1 MWRSM
6 RRRSG
11 SASARGG
18 GLQSGQWPGCATR
31 PPAQAAVAAQAHLCP
46 HIVHE
51 GGGALGHGPAVHLQD
66 REVRAAGSVAAGCG
80 RGCAVGWTPGAEAK
94 LESKGGR
101 LNQAGPAALVGLP
114 SLMAQQTRLLLQ
126 AFGTALCTDC

>member
-1 MWRSM
+1 MGQQSTC
-6 RRRSG
+6 
-11 SASARGG
+11 RG
-18 GLQSGQWPGCATR
+18 
-31 PPAQAAVAAQAHLCP
+31 
-46 HIVHE
+46 
-51 GGGALGHGPAVHLQD
+51 D

-94 LESKGGR
+94 VESKKGR
-101 LNQAGPAALVGLP
+101 LNQAGPAALAGQP